1 MKYEDNE
8 FDALLKDSLKEL
20 REAEPR
26 AGLEGRL
33 LAGARAESRVQKTW
47 RWQWA
52 AVAAMVILI
61 VLGIAVRRGAKNDVV
76 EVKSTKAV
84 PEIPKVVSPQPEVE
98 SQKIVG
104 SVTVPPR
111 KSNRRAIPVAP
122 PVQKVEYA
130 ATKVPFPAP
139 APLTDQEKALVLLA
153 QNHPQ
158 VVRSVG
164 ISSSSDDPLAIPKIK
179 IEPITVS
186 ENREEER

>member
-33 LAGARAESRVQKTW
+33 LAGVGAASRVQKTW

-76 EVKSTKAV
+76 EVRPTQSA
-84 PEIPKVVSPQPEVE
+84 PEIPKVASPQHNLATQHNVASIAGPT
-98 SQKIVG
+98 KR
-104 SVTVPPR
+104 T
-111 KSNRRAIPVAP
+111 KRRAVQVATP
-122 PVQKVEYA
+122 GQKVESA
-130 ATKVPFPAP
+130 STKVPFPAP

-164 ISSSSDDPLAIPKIK
+164 ISSSSDDPLAIPKVK
-179 IEPITVS
+179 IEPIKVS